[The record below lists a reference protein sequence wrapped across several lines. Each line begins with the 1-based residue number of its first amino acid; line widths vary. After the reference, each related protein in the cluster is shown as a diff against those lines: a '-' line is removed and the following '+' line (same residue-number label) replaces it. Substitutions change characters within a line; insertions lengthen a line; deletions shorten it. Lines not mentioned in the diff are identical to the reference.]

1 MQRFIN
7 TFCGGLNGRSRNSQP
22 NSPTNS
28 SVANG
33 SLFVCLDDAS
43 TVCNPLELSS
53 RENKTDEARVFT
65 LAEHAKRVKLLRA
78 KREQRLKRV
87 SKSDAFKEATRT
99 YETFGLGSFATWVNT
114 EDGISAASD
123 DEVTVMFCGD
133 FCVPNL
139 HTLDDMHSAFVRYVY
154 LFRSLDARGLVFVLF
169 LRVNPRANC
178 EGAQINI
185 SEFVQLFNEL
195 FPNNKQQSG
204 WGKQKTKTHAPADAE
219 TYINAHQN
227 SFFFSKIRGE
237 QVDAYAQVSNAQR
250 MLDFYRWSN
259 NFRLHQGR
267 THKCDP
273 ALNTDFI
280 AAKLEQLAEANE
292 AEGKRGFAFV
302 IYDKK
307 AHRLIVARDSTKNP
321 MPLYWGL
328 APDGE
333 KGDCLFISTE
343 EKNELFS
350 ECFPASSPFP
360 KGAVFVA
367 EGTIGW
373 IPGEKGIAC
382 GPTKSGET
390 AMRGFRKYGTM
401 PVRTI
406 PRVNSSG
413 QMCGNVFRVESFSDM
428 IGDVVD
434 VHDLKRHGSY
444 PAMIQ

>member
-154 LFRSLDARGLVFVLF
+154 IFRSLDARVLVFVLF

-195 FPNNKQQSG
+195 FPNKQ
-204 WGKQKTKTHAPADAE
+204 TKWVGEAKNE
-219 TYINAHQN
+219 NAHTRRCRN
-227 SFFFSKIRGE
+227 
-237 QVDAYAQVSNAQR
+237 
-250 MLDFYRWSN
+250 
-259 NFRLHQGR
+259 
-267 THKCDP
+267 
-273 ALNTDFI
+273 
-280 AAKLEQLAEANE
+280 
-292 AEGKRGFAFV
+292 
-302 IYDKK
+302 IY
-307 AHRLIVARDSTKNP
+307 
-321 MPLYWGL
+321 
-328 APDGE
+328 
-333 KGDCLFISTE
+333 
-343 EKNELFS
+343 
-350 ECFPASSPFP
+350 
-360 KGAVFVA
+360 
-367 EGTIGW
+367 
-373 IPGEKGIAC
+373 
-382 GPTKSGET
+382 
-390 AMRGFRKYGTM
+390 
-401 PVRTI
+401 
-406 PRVNSSG
+406 
-413 QMCGNVFRVESFSDM
+413 
-428 IGDVVD
+428 
-434 VHDLKRHGSY
+434 
-444 PAMIQ
+444 

>member
-139 HTLDDMHSAFVRYVY
+139 HTLDDMHSAFVR
-154 LFRSLDARGLVFVLF
+154 
-169 LRVNPRANC
+169 
-178 EGAQINI
+178 
-185 SEFVQLFNEL
+185 
-195 FPNNKQQSG
+195 
-204 WGKQKTKTHAPADAE
+204 
-219 TYINAHQN
+219 
-227 SFFFSKIRGE
+227 GE

-267 THKCDP
+267 THRCDP

-280 AAKLEQLAEANE
+280 ASKLEQLAEANE

-307 AHRLIVARDSTKNP
+307 SSQINRCERFD
-321 MPLYWGL
+321 
-328 APDGE
+328 
-333 KGDCLFISTE
+333 E
-343 EKNELFS
+343 ESNAFVLG
-350 ECFPASSPFP
+350 AS
-360 KGAVFVA
+360 A
-367 EGTIGW
+367 GW
-373 IPGEKGIAC
+373 
-382 GPTKSGET
+382 
-390 AMRGFRKYGTM
+390 
-401 PVRTI
+401 
-406 PRVNSSG
+406 
-413 QMCGNVFRVESFSDM
+413 
-428 IGDVVD
+428 
-434 VHDLKRHGSY
+434 
-444 PAMIQ
+444 